1 MKLTIQKYP
10 QEAWSDKIIELIKP
24 ILAEVAKVWKEFV
37 DLRALVFG
45 MHDKFKLKHS
55 VLELL
60 DAKILLPDREVI
72 LEEKRKRGRP
82 PLDVESQKLKELRD
96 KEEAREIKRIRDLKK
111 IRREMIDNDLKR

>member
-1 MKLTIQKYP
+1 
-10 QEAWSDKIIELIKP
+10 
-24 ILAEVAKVWKEFV
+24 
-37 DLRALVFG
+37 

-60 DAKILLPDREVI
+60 DAKIVLP
-72 LEEKRKRGRP
+72 EKAGFEIERRKRGRP

-111 IRREMIDNDLKR
+111 IRREQIDNDLKRSLWKARGKAGAQ